1 MEQDQDQKESPD
13 NDFESPDSEFEEV
26 MRESSELAVPITSS
40 RAERFYDRMR
50 ERIRAYLEK
59 KGTVAGKTGELLMIA
74 PDVFVLLW
82 RLVNDPRVSAKSKLA
97 LGSGLAYFLFPLDIA
112 PEAFLGPIG
121 YIDDLIFAVLLLKNV
136 LVDTD
141 VSIVRGHWSGSG
153 DVLAMIEKV
162 LSSAEQLV
170 GSELFSRFKKTAK

>member
-1 MEQDQDQKESPD
+1 MEQDQEHP
-13 NDFESPDSEFEEV
+13 NGASEEELEEV
-26 MRESSELAVPITSS
+26 MRESSELSAPISSS

-59 KGTVAGKTGELLMIA
+59 KGTVAGKTGEYLLLA

-82 RLVNDPRVSAKSKLA
+82 RLVSDPRVNSKSKLA
-97 LGSGLAYFLFPLDIA
+97 LGSGLAYFLFPLDMM
-112 PEAFLGPIG
+112 PEAFFGPVG
-121 YIDDLIFAVLLLKNV
+121 FIDDLVFAVLLLKKV

-141 VSIVRGHWSGSG
+141 VAIVREHWSGREE
-153 DVLAMIEKV
+153 LLTMIEKV

-170 GSELFSRFKKTAK
+170 GSELLGRFKKTVK